1 MRLLTAVMLVIALAA
16 PAVARESAIQIT
28 HKGPQTILVQKDV
41 GDERWS
47 ITLSLEE
54 NWPRE
59 ATGNVFRQNGSAV
72 FLQCRPVDVLGNPN
86 DIRNA
91 SIVYN
96 CFTAG
101 TCRAAP
107 CSASQWSFF
116 SEVAIPGSFFL
127 P

>member
-1 MRLLTAVMLVIALAA
+1 MRTTGAVALLLALAV
-16 PAVARESAIQIT
+16 PAAARESAIQIT
-28 HKGPQTILVQKDV
+28 HQGPQTILVQKDV
-41 GDERWS
+41 GSARWS

-54 NWPRE
+54 NWPLE
-59 ATGNVFRQNGSAV
+59 ATGNVFNENGSAV

-101 TCRAAP
+101 TCPAAP
-107 CSASQWSFF
+107 CPASQWSFF
-116 SEVAIPGSFFL
+116 SEVTIPGSFFL

>member
-1 MRLLTAVMLVIALAA
+1 MRIFPALGLVLALAS
-16 PAVARESAIQIT
+16 PASARESAIQIT
-28 HKGPQTILVQKDV
+28 HQGPQTILVQKDV
-41 GDERWS
+41 GAERWS

-54 NWPRE
+54 SWPLE
-59 ATGNVFRQNGSAV
+59 ATGNVFRENGSAV
-72 FLQCRPVDVLGNPN
+72 FLQCRPVDVLGDPN

-101 TCRAAP
+101 TCPSAP
-107 CSASQWSFF
+107 CSAGQWSFL
-116 SEVAIPGSFFL
+116 SEVAIPGTFFL